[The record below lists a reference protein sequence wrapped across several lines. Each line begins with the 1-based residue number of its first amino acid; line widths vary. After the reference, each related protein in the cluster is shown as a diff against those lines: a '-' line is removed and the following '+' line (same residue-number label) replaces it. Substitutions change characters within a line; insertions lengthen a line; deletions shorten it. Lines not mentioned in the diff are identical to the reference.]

1 MIIRNQVMSKYK
13 PLEEYLS
20 RSQEHSIKL
29 TFKQVEEIIGTPL
42 PPSATR
48 YRGWWSNNPHNG
60 VIAHSWLNAGYKSA
74 QVDMKSQTLFFVK
87 TRYQTT
93 DNSLPGKDSTTNS
106 PITEWIAGND
116 SSDLEVLMKLRGTVT
131 VMPGT
136 DLTAPSGEEW
146 ERLD

>member
-1 MIIRNQVMSKYK
+1 MSKYK

-20 RSQEHSIKL
+20 RLQEHSIKL

-42 PPSATR
+42 PPSATH

-60 VIAHSWLNAGYKSA
+60 VIAYSWLNAGYKSA

-93 DNSLPGKDSTTNS
+93 DNSLPGKDSTTKS

>member
-1 MIIRNQVMSKYK
+1 MSKYK

-20 RSQEHSIKL
+20 RLQEHSVKL

-48 YRGWWSNNPHNG
+48 YRGWWSNNPDNG

-74 QVDMKSQTLFFVK
+74 QVDMKGQALLFVK
-87 TRYQTT
+87 TRYHTT
-93 DNSLPGKDSTTNS
+93 DNSLPGKDSKTDLPNN
-106 PITEWIAGND
+106 EWISGTD

-136 DLTAPSGEEW
+136 DLTAPLGEEW

>member
-1 MIIRNQVMSKYK
+1 MSKYK

-29 TFKQVEEIIGTPL
+29 TFKQVEEIIGTSL

>member
-1 MIIRNQVMSKYK
+1 MSKYK

-20 RSQEHSIKL
+20 KLQEHSVKL
-29 TFKQVEEIIGTPL
+29 TFKQIEEIIGTPL

-48 YRGWWSNNPHNG
+48 YRGWWSNNSDNG
-60 VIAHSWLNAGYKSA
+60 VITHSWLNAGYKSA
-74 QVDMKSQTLFFVK
+74 QVDMRGQTLFFIN
-87 TRYQTT
+87 TRHHTT
-93 DNSLPGKDSTTNS
+93 DNSLLRKDSQTKLPNF
-106 PITEWIAGND
+106 EWIAGTD

-136 DLTAPSGEEW
+136 DLTAPLGEEW

>member
-1 MIIRNQVMSKYK
+1 MSKYK

-93 DNSLPGKDSTTNS
+93 DNSLLEKDSTTKS

-131 VMPGT
+131 IMPGT
-136 DLTAPSGEEW
+136 DLTAPSDEEW